1 MSRYLVQRQVDGE
14 IIPTIM
20 SEIRLIDYI
29 NMADCHGESY
39 EIFDCESRFGE
50 VRKLHYKG
58 WQPKG
63 LIELVD
69 ERGEVVVSGYGED
82 H

>member
-1 MSRYLVQRQVDGE
+1 MSHYLIQRQVDGE

-29 NMADCHGESY
+29 NMADCHGATS

-50 VRKLHYKG
+50 VLKLHYKG
-58 WQPKG
+58 LQPKG

>member
-1 MSRYLVQRQVDGE
+1 MSHYLIQRQVDGE

-20 SEIRLIDYI
+20 
-29 NMADCHGESY
+29 Y

-50 VRKLHYKG
+50 IRKLHYKG